1 MGFLVGGLVMT
12 LSLISLYRTH
22 SIFMLKLSIML
33 YNPVVHQDYIRH
45 IQLILVLII
54 AHKDFMKTLAQR
66 RVCTA
71 IIHA

>member
-1 MGFLVGGLVMT
+1 MGFLVGGLVMP
-12 LSLISLYRTH
+12 LSLYSLYRTH

-33 YNPVVHQDYIRH
+33 YNPVHQDYIRH

-66 RVCTA
+66 RVCPA